1 MDPTEKLVLKIREDV
16 ETRPIEVNVQS
27 ARVSEE
33 EQVFF
38 TEEDSET
45 EQQIWERKQQSKKG
59 FMVPETVIQ
68 NDSISENTVEE
79 ITNFTQK
86 LKRTNQ
92 ILLEQSK
99 DPILLQLKAKIQK
112 EEYSEKMLQQDIRYE
127 YYLNN
132 IDRIVLKD
140 QIVTRQYYDETG
152 QIKHHQFFLPKHL
165 VQELLQAIH
174 GTAHP
179 HPGISEILRRFAKS
193 TSTVELLNMSKN
205 G

>member
-1 MDPTEKLVLKIREDV
+1 METDPTEKLIPKIREDV

-27 ARVSEE
+27 AGVSEE

-45 EQQIWERKQQSKKG
+45 EEQIWERKQQSEKG
-59 FMVPETVIQ
+59 LMVPETVIQ
-68 NDSISENTVEE
+68 IDTISENTVEE

-86 LKRTNQ
+86 LRRTNQ

-99 DPILLQLKAKIQK
+99 DPILLQLKATFQK
-112 EEYSEKMLQQDIRYE
+112 EEYSEEILQQDIRYK
-127 YYLNN
+127 YYLKN

-140 QIVTRQYYDETG
+140 KIVSRQYYDETG
-152 QIKHHQFFLPKHL
+152 QIKNHQILLPKHL

-174 GTAHP
+174 GTAHR
-179 HPGISEILRRFAKS
+179 HPGVS
-193 TSTVELLNMSKN
+193 
-205 G
+205 